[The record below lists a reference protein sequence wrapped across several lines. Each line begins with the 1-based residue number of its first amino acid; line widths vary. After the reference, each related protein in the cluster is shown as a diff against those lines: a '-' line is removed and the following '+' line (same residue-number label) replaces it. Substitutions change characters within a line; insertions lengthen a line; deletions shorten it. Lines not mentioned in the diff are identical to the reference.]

1 MISNRE
7 KDSLLLNTLVKYI
20 LPIFNT
26 LKNSKG
32 IFGAQKISSKFS
44 RENNTKNKKKGSKL
58 EELVKNEKTKLKPL
72 ALIFLEDLIDSLL
85 KTNKEIKIIK
95 KTEIQDFFE
104 IEKNDNTNKDNELE
118 IKYSIALERKK
129 ENRDNFAYSVS
140 IKYEENENEEKL
152 DVKVKLDNKVTLD
165 NYSLNNKTLI
175 KNNKNEFIGD
185 KKEYSFVITK
195 EKDKE
200 NKAKDNYSISL
211 VYENNYEKE
220 RLNINYKYTIGTY
233 LNKRQEALQ
242 DFTDRVPGKHM
253 HILPESLMGG
263 VLGFTYLGENFMAR
277 RADLAGEIAK
287 MVDIHESIHTP
298 NEYETRILTS
308 WIMSKEMPKY
318 IK

>member
-1 MISNRE
+1 MKLQEQKVKMISNKE

-20 LPIFNT
+20 FPIFN
-26 LKNSKG
+26 KNN
-32 IFGAQKISSKFS
+32 I
-44 RENNTKNKKKGSKL
+44 KNKKKGSKL

-72 ALIFLEDLIDSLL
+72 ELIFLEDLINSLL
-85 KTNKEIKIIK
+85 KTNKEIKAIK

-104 IEKNDNTNKDNELE
+104 IEKNDEVNKNNEE
-118 IKYSIALERKK
+118 IEYSIALERKK
-129 ENRDNFAYSVS
+129 ENKNDFAYSVS
-140 IKYEENENEEKL
+140 IKYEENETEEKL
-152 DVKVKLDNKVTLD
+152 NVKVTLD

-195 EKDKE
+195 EKE

-220 RLNINYKYTIGTY
+220 RLNINYKYAVGTY

-287 MVDIHESIHTP
+287 MVDIHECIHTP